1 MKKRIIKRFLL
12 IAVCLCLMINAVPAS
27 AGETSAI
34 YPIPYDFEEYWF
46 TEASSF
52 SGSFDAKASLLME
65 AGTGTVIYASEE
77 NEKLPIASVTK
88 IMCTLLIAEAIDSG
102 KISLTDTVT
111 VSERA
116 SSMGGSQI
124 FLEPNEQ
131 MSVNDLLKSLIVVSA
146 NDASVALAEYVYG
159 SEESFISAMNMRAAE
174 LGMKNTHFA
183 NTTGLDDDEHYSTAY
198 DVAVMTRELLKHE
211 LIFDYTMIWMD
222 TVRNGA
228 FGLSNT
234 NRLIRFY
241 PGANGMK
248 TGFTDKAMYCL
259 SGTAKRDDMQLIA
272 VVLGAKSSDERFK
285 AVKSMLDYGFANYS
299 VYVPAKLDL
308 EPVYVSGGGK
318 QYIEIEYKAPVIL
331 TDKGTQGRISQTVE
345 IDTGLT
351 APVRA
356 GDTVG
361 RVNYSLDGRI
371 ISVTYVYAKED
382 SARITFW
389 QVLTKILG
397 NVFALC

>member
-1 MKKRIIKRFLL
+1 MKKKKMR
-12 IAVCLCLMINAVPAS
+12 IAVIAICFCLIINAIPAF
-27 AGETSAI
+27 AEETSAV
-34 YPIPYDFEEYWF
+34 YPLPYDFEEYWF
-46 TEASSF
+46 TEASAF
-52 SGSFDAKASLLME
+52 SGSFDAKAALLME
-65 AGTGTVIYASEE
+65 AGTGTVIYSSNE
-77 NEKLPIASVTK
+77 NGKLPIASVTK
-88 IMCTLLIAEAIDSG
+88 IMCTLLITEAIDSG
-102 KISLTDTVT
+102 KIALTDTVT

-116 SSMGGSQI
+116 ASMGGSQI

-131 MSVNDLLKSLIVVSA
+131 MTVNDLLKSLIVVSA

-159 SEESFISAMNMRAAE
+159 SEESFIDAMNRRAAE
-174 LGMKNTHFA
+174 LGMNNTHFA
-183 NTTGLDDDEHYSTAY
+183 NTTGLDDPDHYSTAY
-198 DVAVMTRELLKHE
+198 DIAVMTRELLKHE

-259 SGTAKRDDMQLIA
+259 SGTAKRDGMQLIA
-272 VVLGAKSSDERFK
+272 VVLGAKTSDERFK

-299 VYVPAKLDL
+299 VFIPEKLRI

-318 QYIEIEYKAPVIL
+318 QYIEAEYKAPVIL
-331 TDKGTQGRISQTVE
+331 TDKGTQGRIVQTVE
-345 IDTGLT
+345 IDGNIT

-361 RVNYSLDGRI
+361 KVNYTLDGRI
-371 ISVTYVYAKED
+371 ISVTYVYAKEE

-389 QVLTKILG
+389 QIFTKILG
-397 NVFALC
+397 NIFALC